1 MDFKI
6 LRGKKILVEKPVAP
20 ESAVILTDEAKASQ
34 EQELMKR
41 WSKLRVAAIG
51 DEVTGVK
58 VDDSV
63 YVGNALAHSE
73 ILEIDGKH
81 YFLVPEASVVIIW

>member
-6 LRGKKILVEKPVAP
+6 LRGKRILVEKPQKP
-20 ESAVILTDEAKASQ
+20 ESAVLLTEEAEAAVEK
-34 EQELMKR
+34 ELMKR